1 MAQKAAS
8 GNTGGVRARPQNKQQ
23 QQQQQQQG
31 YRTVNSRPTGGK
43 QQMQHGRKRYGQR
56 DYDKPQRVRNA
67 SVNIGADW
75 NLLDEIE
82 FSRLSKLSFGIPEAE
97 DM

>member
-1 MAQKAAS
+1 
-8 GNTGGVRARPQNKQQ
+8 
-23 QQQQQQQG
+23 
-31 YRTVNSRPTGGK
+31 
-43 QQMQHGRKRYGQR
+43 
-56 DYDKPQRVRNA
+56 VRNA